1 MTPAPS
7 ERTSRAFQ
15 KFWGTAV
22 VLVLKTG
29 AWMLLTLDWAI
40 LKLKVSLLVLHS
52 VHQMAS
58 FVSPFSFPFFF
69 HFVGESEI
77 RNIEV
82 RSMRRP
88 DRDCCTVCTPKC
100 RRHHQLIKLVI
111 SLQGGGLREIIHG
124 LKIFSV
130 FFFPLSVPSLYLAV
144 RILRCP
150 TLCSSV
156 FNKVI
161 AFLMILTGTFIL
173 QLNFKL
179 KL

>member
-1 MTPAPS
+1 
-7 ERTSRAFQ
+7 
-15 KFWGTAV
+15 
-22 VLVLKTG
+22 
-29 AWMLLTLDWAI
+29 
-40 LKLKVSLLVLHS
+40 
-52 VHQMAS
+52 
-58 FVSPFSFPFFF
+58 
-69 HFVGESEI
+69 
-77 RNIEV
+77 
-82 RSMRRP
+82 MRRP

-179 KL
+179 KFWFYCSDPVPCQHVPLYSLHLGSPHFRRGQCQRGGKLQSLFSVPDLRYKFSINKILVEMRDV